1 MQAKEQINSKTKTRI
16 CVYDTNRHKLK
27 LLTSTPDQASS
38 EWVLMRKKIALTRVE
53 TVSVV
58 TLVFL
63 PWEDTKYGRQEERS
77 RSLVLSSVKR

>member
-1 MQAKEQINSKTKTRI
+1 MGAYE
-16 CVYDTNRHKLK
+16 
-27 LLTSTPDQASS
+27 
-38 EWVLMRKKIALTRVE
+38 EKIALARVE

-63 PWEDTKYGRQEERS
+63 PWPWEDTKYGRQEERS

>member
-1 MQAKEQINSKTKTRI
+1 MGAYE
-16 CVYDTNRHKLK
+16 
-27 LLTSTPDQASS
+27 
-38 EWVLMRKKIALTRVE
+38 EKIALARVE